1 MLSTPV
7 LFCHGMYFH
16 SPLPPI
22 CQSPVQPP
30 TINSSNCLVSTS
42 IVCPHSILD
51 ISTPMALFSLF
62 LLFSPTPALCILIYF
77 GQVQIGLAHM
87 KCIRHSSH
95 FLSLYTLSIY
105 FIYFTTYTQIYLNS
119 PILNNAYFIF
129 TNSIH
134 IYYHIFNPHLYF
146 LITSNDIWAAM
157 KLLGTDD

>member
-1 MLSTPV
+1 
-7 LFCHGMYFH
+7 MYFH

-105 FIYFTTYTQIYLNS
+105 FASSLQTKLFLVSSKSTLLTIASI
-119 PILNNAYFIF
+119 FIG
-129 TNSIH
+129 SI
-134 IYYHIFNPHLYF
+134 
-146 LITSNDIWAAM
+146 
-157 KLLGTDD
+157 